1 MVKIVHEG
9 IHETRHRSK
18 ESHVNGAVIG
28 SKYRMT
34 GSFGRTGKS
43 QDYLQRLRV
52 FHIEEPKKI
61 SDYVKFLT

>member
-1 MVKIVHEG
+1 MVRIVYEG

-18 ESHVNGAVIG
+18 KSYVNGAVTG
-28 SKYRMT
+28 SKYPT
-34 GSFGRTGKS
+34 AGSSGRTGKS

-52 FHIEEPKKI
+52 LHIDEPKKI

>member
-34 GSFGRTGKS
+34 GSSGRTGMS
-43 QDYLQRLRV
+43 QDHLQRLRA
-52 FHIEEPKKI
+52 FHIDEPWKI
-61 SDYVKFLT
+61 PDLVKFLT